1 MKLIKVIFRPEKIL
15 ELKDALTKLGYHGI
29 TFKANLGCGE
39 QRKKIKQVFRGKI
52 YEKRADATKRAE
64 IEFIVADYRVEK
76 VIETIRSIAATE
88 EEGDGRIYI
97 FPMENAIHIH
107 SGSKHLGDSSETGF
121 SGDI

>member
-29 TFKANLGCGE
+29 TFKANLGFGE
-39 QRKKIKQVFRGKI
+39 QRKKIKQVFRGTI

>member
-29 TFKANLGCGE
+29 TFKANLGFGE

>member
-29 TFKANLGCGE
+29 TFKANLGFGE

-64 IEFIVADYRVEK
+64 IEFVVADYRVEK